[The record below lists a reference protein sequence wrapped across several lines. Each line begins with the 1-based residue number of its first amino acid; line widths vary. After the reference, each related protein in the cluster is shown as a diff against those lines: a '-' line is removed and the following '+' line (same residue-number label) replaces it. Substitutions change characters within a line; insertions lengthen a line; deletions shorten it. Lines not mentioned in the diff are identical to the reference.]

1 MARVL
6 GSGWRNFSL
15 ERQQASRIVAPAYRN
30 APSTEAP
37 GWHRNAR
44 QCDGGNLQVDFTNIK
59 IQHILPNLT
68 QAHNIRITMIPLQC
82 APPPPPSS
90 ELPGL
95 VGAPAS
101 VRAWAASLP
110 GIPGPS
116 VPETRPARRQR
127 DGDGGGDEA
136 ASAGGG
142 RGVGGVGGRGRR
154 PLSLQRWWAWAAP
167 GGAGACRGRLGPRA
181 RRTGVLV
188 GFRASPPPP
197 APRRATTA
205 AAAGDTVVRLVVM
218 SSELPA
224 LEDDSF
230 GNVSFTHAHVKY
242 NHALARVSPHAL
254 RSSHAT
260 LRVLDLRNNN
270 LTAFPLAEQLAAF
283 RRLQYLSVDDNG
295 VEAVPEGVSG
305 LEQLLHLSLANNRV
319 ESLHPRALTSLPSL
333 LHLDLHSNRLL
344 ALPPQLSALPALR
357 SLLLW
362 DNPFTT
368 LPAGFLGGLH
378 SLEFLD
384 LSYTGVKE
392 IQPTLANHLLRP
404 LVFNLKRT
412 PITELTSSA
421 FINGFLGGLHS
432 LEFLDL
438 SYTGVKEIQPTALA
452 TPTSVPWFVNLKR
465 TPITEL
471 TSSAFINGSLPYW
484 LDLRETGL
492 RSLDQSFQAIL
503 QHMASKNIVHID
515 WGKPQLWLENEDLA
529 CDCSIKWLVTNA
541 TLLKHVSGRC
551 NDKNIN
557 LRFLDPDYFNIFCF

>member
-1 MARVL
+1 MILAT
-6 GSGWRNFSL
+6 GSPCM
-15 ERQQASRIVAPAYRN
+15 VY
-30 APSTEAP
+30 
-37 GWHRNAR
+37 
-44 QCDGGNLQVDFTNIK
+44 
-59 IQHILPNLT
+59 T
-68 QAHNIRITMIPLQC
+68 QLIMKKKWMIPKVDRSTNTFLRGIMYYERPRDWNKRLVTQ
-82 APPPPPSS
+82 STTNGTFGR
-90 ELPGL
+90 LPR
-95 VGAPAS
+95 V
-101 VRAWAASLP
+101 AAAAR
-110 GIPGPS
+110 G
-116 VPETRPARRQR
+116 PARRR
-127 DGDGGGDEA
+127 GGGGDA
-136 ASAGGG
+136 
-142 RGVGGVGGRGRR
+142 
-154 PLSLQRWWAWAAP
+154 
-167 GGAGACRGRLGPRA
+167 
-181 RRTGVLV
+181 
-188 GFRASPPPP
+188 
-197 APRRATTA
+197 
-205 AAAGDTVVRLVVM
+205 VVRLVVM

-254 RSSHAT
+254 RSSLAT

-270 LTAFPLAEQLAAF
+270 LTAFPLAEQLGAF

-295 VEAVPEGVSG
+295 VEVVPEGVSG

-362 DNPFTT
+362 DNAFAT

-378 SLEFLD
+378 
-384 LSYTGVKE
+384 
-392 IQPTLANHLLRP
+392 N
-404 LVFNLKRT
+404 
-412 PITELTSSA
+412 
-421 FINGFLGGLHS
+421 

-452 TPTSVPWFVNLKR
+452 TPTSVPWFVNLKS

-471 TSSAFINGSLPYW
+471 TTSAFINGTPPYW

>member
-1 MARVL
+1 MVLVSVRWRQRAVGEGPSQPPAGSARPL
-6 GSGWRNFSL
+6 SH
-15 ERQQASRIVAPAYRN
+15 APLSTPL
-30 APSTEAP
+30 APPRCRSFVCVCLVCFVTPRALP
-37 GWHRNAR
+37 P
-44 QCDGGNLQVDFTNIK
+44 
-59 IQHILPNLT
+59 IQ
-68 QAHNIRITMIPLQC
+68 

-188 GFRASPPPP
+188 VRGRRACAWRTARARAWWWTAPWRWSARRRAGLPRVAAAARAPPGDDSGGGGRHGG
-197 APRRATTA
+197 APRRHELR
-205 AAAGDTVVRLVVM
+205 AAGARGRLVRQR
-218 SSELPA
+218 EL
-224 LEDDSF
+224 
-230 GNVSFTHAHVKY
+230 HAR
-242 NHALARVSPHAL
+242 AR
-254 RSSHAT
+254 
-260 LRVLDLRNNN
+260 
-270 LTAFPLAEQLAAF
+270 QLAAF

-368 LPAGFLGGLH
+368 LPA
-378 SLEFLD
+378 
-384 LSYTGVKE
+384 
-392 IQPTLANHLLRP
+392 
-404 LVFNLKRT
+404 
-412 PITELTSSA
+412 
-421 FINGFLGGLHS
+421 GFLGGLHS